1 MQDQGRQSRGDRD
14 MSFHL
19 HLRAVAEDEIRD
31 DHASLKEFMGAAW
44 DNHETEY
51 AAGIAE
57 SIAKDFGPL
66 NDLYLAGPTLVGG
79 TTSWDLPIYGGRIVP
94 AYMERQPPF
103 VILDPDQVATV
114 ADLLAG
120 ASFEALW
127 QVEGAKLTVPYA
139 QWEDPKGAA
148 KENYLAHHTG
158 LRDFYGRAA
167 AAHRAVVKAFW
178 Y

>member
-1 MQDQGRQSRGDRD
+1 

-31 DHASLKEFMGAAW
+31 DHASLVEFMGSAW

-79 TTSWDLPIYGGRIVP
+79 TSSWDLPIYGGRIVP
-94 AYMERQPPF
+94 AHMDQQPPF

-127 QVEGAKLTVPYA
+127 QVEGAKLTAPYA
-139 QWEDPKGAA
+139 QWEDPEGAA

-158 LRDFYGRAA
+158 LRDFYCRAA